1 MKTWLTYLAAA
12 AMGLAFDLT
21 LKNSGFYLSFIT
33 FMADVVLKL
42 GIFIVFPLAFFT
54 MTSGTASLTRKRGQN
69 SYVWLS
75 TILWAALT
83 TVVLSIVAG
92 LLFRVFPAA
101 FPSTTTSPSNIQ
113 QSSELSALLAS
124 TTVSRLSAANP
135 LSVNSFFN
143 FIKSSDCLLPIILI
157 SLVFGYAIR
166 PTSEIIRPAYITMN
180 SISEV
185 MFRLAKIVAKLLWIG
200 IFFISGVW
208 FNHLWTDSTV
218 FFSWRFVVLCCII
231 GFGTLFVIIPFIYAI
246 MTGFRRNPYRQ
257 IVRLLSSGVA
267 SFFSVNYLFSQSTLY
282 TDCRINLGIQKSV
295 VATALPLH
303 SIITKGGSALVSS
316 LCTCSLIYAASGVAP
331 TALQTLTIAMACSLA
346 SFICSIHAGYEV
358 VFVTTYA
365 LGLLNTDV
373 AGSQF
378 AIIGMLP
385 LINGMALMFDV
396 MLAGLGTSF
405 TACNLNADCYITQKD
420 NV

>member
-21 LKNSGFYLSFIT
+21 LKNSGFYLPFIT

-54 MTSGTASLTRKRGQN
+54 MTAGTASLTRKRGQN

-75 TILWAALT
+75 TILWATLT
-83 TVVLSIVAG
+83 TVVLSIVTG

-101 FPSTTTSPSNIQ
+101 FPSTTTTPSSAQ
-113 QSSELSALLAS
+113 QATELSALLANS
-124 TTVSRLSAANP
+124 TLSRLSAANP

-157 SLVFGYAIR
+157 ALVFGYAIR
-166 PTSEIIRPAYITMN
+166 PTSEVIRPAYITMN

-208 FNHLWTDSTV
+208 FNHLWTDATV
-218 FFSWRFVVLCCII
+218 FFSWRFVVLCCIV
-231 GFGTLFVIIPFIYAI
+231 GFGTLFVIIPLIYAI

-295 VATALPLH
+295 VSTALPLH

-316 LCTCSLIYAASGVAP
+316 LCTCTLIFAINGVAP
-331 TALQTLTIAMACSLA
+331 TALQTMTIAMACSLA
-346 SFICSIHAGYEV
+346 SFICSVHAGYEV
-358 VFVTTYA
+358 VFITTYA
-365 LGLLNTDV
+365 LGLLDV
-373 AGSQF
+373 NIAGYQY

-405 TACNLNADCYITQKD
+405 TACNLNADCFITERD

>member
-12 AMGLAFDLT
+12 AMGLAFELT
-21 LKNSGFYLSFIT
+21 FKNSGFYLSFIT

-101 FPSTTTSPSNIQ
+101 FPSTTTSPSNVQ

-257 IVRLLSSGVA
+257 IARLISAAVA
-267 SFFSVNYLFSQSTLY
+267 SF
-282 TDCRINLGIQKSV
+282 
-295 VATALPLH
+295 
-303 SIITKGGSALVSS
+303 LVRP
-316 LCTCSLIYAASGVAP
+316 AASA
-331 TALQTLTIAMACSLA
+331 TL
-346 SFICSIHAGYEV
+346 
-358 VFVTTYA
+358 
-365 LGLLNTDV
+365 
-373 AGSQF
+373 
-378 AIIGMLP
+378 AINSVLFM
-385 LINGMALMFDV
+385 V
-396 MLAGLGTSF
+396 
-405 TACNLNADCYITQKD
+405 
-420 NV
+420 

>member
-12 AMGLAFDLT
+12 AMGLAFELT
-21 LKNSGFYLSFIT
+21 FKNSEFYLTVIT

-54 MTSGTASLTRKRGQN
+54 MTSGTASLTRKKGQN

-75 TILWAALT
+75 TILWATFT
-83 TVVLSIVAG
+83 TAVLSIVAS

-101 FPSTTTSPSNIQ
+101 FPSTTTSPSNVQ
-113 QSSELSALLAS
+113 QASELSALLAS
-124 TTVSRLSAANP
+124 STVSRLSAANP

-185 MFRLAKIVAKLLWIG
+185 MFRLAKKVSQLLWIG

-231 GFGTLFVIIPFIYAI
+231 GFGTLFVIIPLIYSI

-295 VATALPLH
+295 VSTALPLH

-316 LCTCSLIYAASGVAP
+316 LCTCSLIYAANGVVP
-331 TALQTLTIAMACSLA
+331 SALQTLTIAMACSLA

-358 VFVTTYA
+358 VFITTYA

-405 TACNLNADCYITQKD
+405 TACNLNADCFITQRD
-420 NV
+420 NI